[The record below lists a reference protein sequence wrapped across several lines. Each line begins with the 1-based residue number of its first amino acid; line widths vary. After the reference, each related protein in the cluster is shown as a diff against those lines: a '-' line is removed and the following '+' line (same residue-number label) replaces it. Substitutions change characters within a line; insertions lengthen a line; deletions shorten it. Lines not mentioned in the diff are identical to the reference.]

1 MNASADITV
10 EISGRMFLV
19 LGLSTSGLIVP
30 LAQEL
35 LGYGGIAR
43 VAIVKGG
50 MAWKGDVLVRAE
62 QSGDEINLVL
72 TGGRE
77 QYSRLVSVLGWY
89 KGRNPS
95 FAHQFADSVPPDV
108 RRAFTGLGGSAKL
121 AGLGVV
127 ALVLIGLIFQLMSQR
142 SMSAVSQMAYV
153 AVPGAELDSHT
164 AGQVVYVKDAGKVA
178 KGEFFAALKTSQ
190 EYTKF
195 LEASNGG
202 EISAHAVASQD
213 YVRKGTPIV
222 RLSDKGARPYV
233 AAYVKLSDVVTAL
246 NAAEARIEFPQSGR
260 IVLVPID
267 ARNYVN
273 STKVFTDE
281 DGKALAEIKLRIS
294 DGVDVPVDEPV
305 IVKFQRPVWSPSV
318 MSPQWLKTVS
328 SLLS

>member
-1 MNASADITV
+1 MNAPADITV
-10 EISGRMFLV
+10 EISDRTFLV
-19 LGLSTSGLIVP
+19 LGLSSSGLIVP

-35 LGYGGIAR
+35 LGFGGIAR
-43 VAIVKGG
+43 VAMIKGG

-77 QYSRLVSVLGWY
+77 QYLRLVSALNWHR
-89 KGRNPS
+89 GRNPS
-95 FAHQFADSVPPDV
+95 FADRFADRIPPNV
-108 RRAFTGLGGSAKL
+108 RSASAGLGRFTKL

-127 ALVLIGLIFQLMSQR
+127 ALVLIGLIFQLASQR
-142 SMSAVSQMAYV
+142 SMSAASQMAYV

-190 EYTKF
+190 DYTKF

-202 EISAHAVASQD
+202 EISAQAVAPQD
-213 YVRKGTPIV
+213 YVRKGTPVV
-222 RLSDKGARPYV
+222 RLSDEGARPYV
-233 AAYVKLSDVVTAL
+233 AAYVKLTDAVIAL
-246 NAAEARIEFPQSGR
+246 NAAEARIEFPKSGR
-260 IVLVPID
+260 TVSVPMD

-273 STKVFTDE
+273 STKVLTDE
-281 DGKALAEIKLRIS
+281 DGKALAEIILRIP
-294 DGVDVPVDEPV
+294 DGVDIPVDEPV
-305 IVKFQRPVWSPSV
+305 VVKFQRSVWSPSV